1 MPIRVRWKNIA
12 DNECTIRPTPL
23 ISIST
28 NINKTGAGDA
38 LGVTYSITLTGTL
51 LPDEGTPYALD
62 THGGVFPFY
71 DSSVSPSFTGPYNS
85 FDNDVSHYGS
95 NRPAKQAVGE
105 NQAAHAI
112 LMKQRSL
119 RALFA
124 DDGQRM
130 EITDVEFDT
139 ASIVCFPRVL
149 SIDFTEGIYITRCD
163 YTITLEAD
171 TLWSMGAVDG
181 EGNRDQ
187 GASTGNSMVELT
199 EDDFLATSG
208 NAYITDFNEEW
219 SIETD
224 EGQGEVVSLDDNTFI
239 PRSYRITHNISATGK
254 DHYKPDGAGSER
266 MLAWIQAKKFVIQR
280 LSSDPANNND
290 EYDNDLSLHGYP
302 NNDPSNTIT
311 GKAYPALFGQIG
323 AGTLD
328 LIEQY
333 NGFNHSRTENVNESA
348 GSYSVTET
356 WLMASGT
363 AYETYSMSINS
374 SNSDPFVAVSIDGN
388 IKGLSVRPAND
399 REYGGR
405 NNDAGASGTQY
416 NNALAHYNGISNNGS
431 FGVGS
436 MIYKRANNQTQVQ
449 LNAEPNSIAL
459 GVNEFAG
466 ELTYSLAFDNRPTN
480 IISNTLGET
489 ININDT
495 YPGDVFASIPV
506 IGRPTGPVLQY
517 IGGRTEYRRDI
528 SVNLVMD
535 YTKIPYN
542 NGRAA
547 LLLTKPSV
555 SEPTATEL
563 ANLLESLSPAGEPG
577 VRKYFINAPSESWE
591 PKTGSY
597 SFNISFTYELDK

>member
-12 DNECTIRPTPL
+12 GNECTIRPTPL

-51 LPDEGTPYALD
+51 LPDEGTPYALS
-62 THGGVFPFY
+62 TGGGVFAFY
-71 DSSVSPSFTGPYNS
+71 DYPGLNYTGPYNS
-85 FDNDVSHYGS
+85 FDNNMSHYG
-95 NRPAKQAVGE
+95 NFRPPKQIVGE

-130 EITDVEFDT
+130 EITDVEFDS
-139 ASIVCFPRVL
+139 ASIVCFPRVI
-149 SIDFTEGIYITRCD
+149 SIDFTEGTYIDKCD
-163 YTITLEAD
+163 YSITLEAD

-181 EGNRDQ
+181 EGNRDSSI
-187 GASTGNSMVELT
+187 AVGNSVVGAT
-199 EDDFLATSG
+199 EDAFLLDGG

-224 EGQGEVVSLDDNTFI
+224 EGQGEVVSLDNTFI
-239 PRSYRITHNISATGK
+239 PRSYRITHNVSATGK

-266 MLAWIQAKKFVIQR
+266 MLAWIQAKKFVIAR

-302 NNDPSNTIT
+302 NNDPLNTTT
-311 GKAYPALFGQIG
+311 GRAYPALFGQIG

-328 LIEQY
+328 LIAQY
-333 NGFNHSRTENVNESA
+333 NGFNHSRTENINESA

-363 AYETYSMSINS
+363 AYENYNMSVNS
-374 SNSDPFVAVSIDGN
+374 SNSDPFIAVSIDGN
-388 IKGLSVRPAND
+388 IKGLSVRLAND
-399 REYGGR
+399 SEYGGR
-405 NNDAGASGTQY
+405 NDAGDAFGVPTQY
-416 NNALAHYNGISNNGS
+416 NNALAHYNSISNNGS

-436 MIYKRANNQTQVQ
+436 MVYKRANNQTQVQ

-495 YPGDVFASIPV
+495 YPGDVFATIPV

-517 IGGRTEYRRDI
+517 IGGRTEYKRDI

-535 YTKIPYN
+535 YTKIPYDS
-542 NGRAA
+542 GRPA

-555 SEPTATEL
+555 SEPTASEL
-563 ANLLESLSPAGEPG
+563 ATLLESLSPAGEPG

-591 PKTGSY
+591 PKTGNY

>member
-1 MPIRVRWKNIA
+1 M
-12 DNECTIRPTPL
+12 
-23 ISIST
+23 
-28 NINKTGAGDA
+28 
-38 LGVTYSITLTGTL
+38 
-51 LPDEGTPYALD
+51 
-62 THGGVFPFY
+62 
-71 DSSVSPSFTGPYNS
+71 
-85 FDNDVSHYGS
+85 GS
-95 NRPAKQAVGE
+95 
-105 NQAAHAI
+105 
-112 LMKQRSL
+112 
-119 RALFA
+119 
-124 DDGQRM
+124 
-130 EITDVEFDT
+130 
-139 ASIVCFPRVL
+139 
-149 SIDFTEGIYITRCD
+149 
-163 YTITLEAD
+163 
-171 TLWSMGAVDG
+171 VDG

-187 GASTGNSMVELT
+187 GKATANSMVGLT
-199 EDDFLATSG
+199 EDNFLETVG
-208 NAYITDFNEEW
+208 NAYLTDFSEDW

-224 EGQGEVVSLDDNTFI
+224 EGQGEVVSLDNTFI

-254 DHYKPDGAGSER
+254 DHYKPEGAGSER
-266 MLAWIQAKKFVIQR
+266 MPAWIQAKKFVTQR
-280 LSSDPANNND
+280 LTYDPAYNND
-290 EYDNDLSLHGYP
+290 EYNNDLSLHGYP
-302 NNDPSNTIT
+302 NNDPLNTIT

-328 LIEQY
+328 LIAQY

-363 AYETYSMSINS
+363 AYETYNMSINS
-374 SNSDPFVAVSIDGN
+374 SNSDPFIGVSIDGN
-388 IKGLSVRPAND
+388 IKGLSVRGAND

-405 NNDAGASGTQY
+405 NDAGDTFGAPTQY
-416 NNALAHYNGISNNGS
+416 NNALAHYNSIANNGF

-466 ELTYSLAFDNRPTN
+466 EITYSLAFDNRPTN

-495 YPGDVFASIPV
+495 YPGDVFATVPV

-517 IGGRTEYRRDI
+517 IGGRTEYKRDI

-535 YTKIPYN
+535 YTKIPYDS
-542 NGRAA
+542 GRPA
-547 LLLTKPSV
+547 LLLMKPSV

-563 ANLLESLSPAGEPG
+563 AVLLESLSPAGEPG

-591 PKTGSY
+591 PKTGNY